1 MIIVLQALVQFIQ
14 LTDLVFL
21 LDQLALKLLDLVC
34 LPICDALATF
44 AVVLVTT
51 VELVLAEKG
60 IV

>member
-1 MIIVLQALVQFIQ
+1 MVLQALVKLIQ

-44 AVVLVTT
+44 AVVLVAT
-51 VELVLAEKG
+51 VELVFADKG

>member
-1 MIIVLQALVQFIQ
+1 MVLQALVKLIQ

-51 VELVLAEKG
+51 VELVFAKKG

>member
-1 MIIVLQALVQFIQ
+1 MVLQVLVQLIQ
-14 LTDLVFL
+14 PTDLVFL
-21 LDQLALKLLDLVC
+21 QDQLALKLLDLVC